1 MSIHTVLLVV
11 LYEIY
16 LNNTIDGFA
25 EKYMQMLRNGGVEN
39 YREALAHFGV
49 DACKPDFW
57 QKGLNLGKE
66 YLSELEK
73 LYEQIQKEG

>member
-1 MSIHTVLLVV
+1 
-11 LYEIY
+11 
-16 LNNTIDGFA
+16 
-25 EKYMQMLRNGGVEN
+25 MQMLRKGGVET

-49 DACKPDFW
+49 DASKPDFW